1 MNKNSLPED
10 DSHPKQLTFLDLIL
24 MQQLENSIA
33 KLFYAACDS
42 SIQTLLSNCKWYITT
57 YARAMTLVIECPDRV
72 TNWRVLEEIVKI
84 GAELEQFVKS
94 AKIRVCPPKN
104 EGTPFEIRVDEI
116 SVYKD
121 EL

>member
-10 DSHPKQLTFLDLIL
+10 DSQPKQLTSLDLIL
-24 MQQLENSIA
+24 MHQLENSVA
-33 KLFYAACDS
+33 KLFYEACDS
-42 SIQTLLSNCKWYITT
+42 SSQKLLSNCKWYITT
-57 YARAMTLVIECPDRV
+57 YARAMTLVIKCPDQV
-72 TNWRVLEEIVKI
+72 TNWRVLQEIVKI
-84 GAELEQFVKS
+84 GMGLEQFVKS
-94 AKIRVCPPKN
+94 AKIRVCPPEN